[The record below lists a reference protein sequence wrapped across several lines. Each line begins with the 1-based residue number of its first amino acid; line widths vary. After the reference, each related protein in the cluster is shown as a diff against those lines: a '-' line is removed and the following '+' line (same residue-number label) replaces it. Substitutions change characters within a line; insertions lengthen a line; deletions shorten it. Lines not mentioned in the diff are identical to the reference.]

1 MCAVLYICQFPSCA
15 CAAPQW
21 ATKRTHSSM
30 GNEFLLALAV
40 CWSKL
45 QWQKTISGAA
55 VLQSPTDLEDGGS
68 TTLPLPAVYPFP
80 DNPV

>member
-1 MCAVLYICQFPSCA
+1 
-15 CAAPQW
+15 
-21 ATKRTHSSM
+21 M

>member
-1 MCAVLYICQFPSCA
+1 MCMCSSPVGH
-15 CAAPQW
+15 
-21 ATKRTHSSM
+21 KRTHSSM

-55 VLQSPTDLEDGGS
+55 VLQRPTDLEDGGS